1 MHYPDF
7 FDAVPRIALRDPLA
21 AFLGAV
27 DDGVIEYGYLD
38 AVKLAGHSCPT
49 VASAYWLTRQA
60 LCALYGEALAERGGV
75 RVALRENRATGV
87 AGVIANVVGLLTG
100 AAGDGGF
107 KGLGGRFDRRDLL
120 AFEADQPLDLR
131 FTRVDTGAA
140 VEAAVALRQVP
151 ADPAMAPLMQRC
163 VAGTASA
170 EEARE
175 FRALWQDRVRRVL
188 LEHGDDPEVFI
199 IRPAS

>member
-1 MHYPDF
+1 MHSPEF
-7 FDAVPRIALRDPLA
+7 FDAVPSITLRDPLA
-21 AFLGAV
+21 EFLGAV
-27 DDGVIEYGYLD
+27 GDGMIEYRYLD

-60 LCALYGEALAERGGV
+60 VRALYGEEPAERGGV
-75 RVALRENRATGV
+75 RVSLRESRVAGV
-87 AGVIANVVGLLTG
+87 AGVVSNVVSLLTG
-100 AAGDGGF
+100 ATSDTGF
-107 KGLGGRFDRRDLL
+107 KGLGGRFDRRELL
-120 AFEADQPLDLR
+120 AFEATQPLDLR

-140 VEAAVALRQVP
+140 VDAAAALRHVP
-151 ADPAMAPLMQRC
+151 ADPAMAPLLQRC

-170 EEARE
+170 EEAGE

-199 IRPAS
+199 IRAAQ